1 MTNIIA
7 EESAT
12 LTAVDSDAL
21 LVVLGDT
28 GNDPSGTVDLWPDI
42 KQLIEMMALKGE
54 LYPSKMFWIQMEGK
68 YLLFLIA
75 NSDDDYAPGMG
86 ELAGIIQALNI
97 RSVNIPVGHHLTNAI
112 SSERRLDDVEFHLCK
127 GKRN

>member
-21 LVVLGDT
+21 LVVLNDT
-28 GNDPSGTVDLWPDI
+28 GSDPSGTVDLWPDI

-75 NSDDDYAPGMG
+75 NLDDDYTPGIG
-86 ELAGIIQALNI
+86 ELSGIIQALNI
-97 RSVNIPVGHHLTNAI
+97 RSVNISVDHHLTNAI